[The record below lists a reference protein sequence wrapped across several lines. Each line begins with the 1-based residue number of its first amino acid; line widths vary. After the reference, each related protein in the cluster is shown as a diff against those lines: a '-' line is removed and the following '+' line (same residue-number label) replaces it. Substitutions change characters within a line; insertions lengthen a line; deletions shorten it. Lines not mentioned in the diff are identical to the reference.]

1 MVFHLLVLSLCVC
14 THIDTLPLT
23 APYVPTRGTPCPLRL
38 CVLMEQTHNTPG
50 PTYGE
55 AGAYPVSV
63 VHHGDQAPP
72 SSFPLSQPR
81 IAYLPGLCEG
91 YGCLRTGAQS
101 SKQARCKTF
110 FSSWQTLCSGSTWK
124 SGKEK
129 KKNCGCCQGMY
140 ADCFY
145 PWYLWGYGR
154 LTKKHQLWI
163 LARFNFK
170 DNFTLLHLFNN
181 KRGVGIFCQFFIR
194 CHVVC
199 AICSQLMT
207 VGKIYKYFEDT
218 NFHKDNKAKIVPLSK
233 KLQLNLTYW

>member
-63 VHHGDQAPP
+63 VHHGDQAHP

-129 KKNCGCCQGMY
+129 
-140 ADCFY
+140 
-145 PWYLWGYGR
+145 
-154 LTKKHQLWI
+154 
-163 LARFNFK
+163 
-170 DNFTLLHLFNN
+170 
-181 KRGVGIFCQFFIR
+181 
-194 CHVVC
+194 
-199 AICSQLMT
+199 
-207 VGKIYKYFEDT
+207 E
-218 NFHKDNKAKIVPLSK
+218 K
-233 KLQLNLTYW
+233 KLWLLSGDVCRLLLSMISLRLWTVDKKTPTLDSCSI

>member
-1 MVFHLLVLSLCVC
+1 MNVGWGGGVYICVNGLSPLGLSLCVC

-50 PTYGE
+50 PTYGG

-63 VHHGDQAPP
+63 VHHGDQARP

-81 IAYLPGLCEG
+81 IVYLPGLCEG

-129 KKNCGCCQGMY
+129 KKTVVAVRGCMPIAFIHDIFEVMDGWQKNTNSGFLL
-140 ADCFY
+140 D
-145 PWYLWGYGR
+145 
-154 LTKKHQLWI
+154 LTLRII
-163 LARFNFK
+163 LHCYIFLITSVVLGFSV
-170 DNFTLLHLFNN
+170 DFLF
-181 KRGVGIFCQFFIR
+181 
-194 CHVVC
+194 VV
-199 AICSQLMT
+199 M
-207 VGKIYKYFEDT
+207 
-218 NFHKDNKAKIVPLSK
+218 LSV
-233 KLQLNLTYW
+233 LYVLS